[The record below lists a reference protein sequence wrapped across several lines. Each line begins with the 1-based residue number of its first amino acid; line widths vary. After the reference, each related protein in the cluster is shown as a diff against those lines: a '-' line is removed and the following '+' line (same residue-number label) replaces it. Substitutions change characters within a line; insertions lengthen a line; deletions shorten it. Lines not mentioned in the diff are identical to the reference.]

1 MPQPDANAS
10 RLGRIRLFLQQV
22 EQARRHYRAPRLA
35 THLRALVLRHRGKFS
50 TQEMWSWGLLNP
62 SLDAAA
68 LQRYVSKRRFLRF
81 QASHSPK
88 MHAVLVEDKEVFYR
102 FCEAIAL
109 PVPQTI
115 AFVSRTSVWFA
126 RGHEAGTVVRLQ
138 ARLHDLEGC
147 ELIIKPADG
156 VYGIGIR
163 ALLVRDGG
171 FVEDGRPLSLAE
183 LMRELPA
190 DTRHVLQRRLA
201 NHASVEALT
210 GFRTLQTVRV
220 VTALPAR
227 PGARAQLLSAALRLS
242 GSDSVAN
249 NFNFGR
255 TGAVRATI
263 DIDTGCIVN
272 ALRASPSGF
281 GLEPVERIDGTGAV
295 LAGTQLPHWAQL
307 KAMMETKATCFYP
320 IRLVG
325 WDVALTPTGPVVLE
339 GNFWF
344 DPGNATAIAR
354 DCIEQCIAM
363 T

>member
-1 MPQPDANAS
+1 MPQPDATAS
-10 RLGRIRLFLQQV
+10 RMARIRLFLRQV

-35 THLRALVLRHRGKFS
+35 THLRALVLHHRAKFS
-50 TQEMWSWGLLNP
+50 MQEMWAWGLLDP
-62 SLDAAA
+62 ALDAEA

-81 QASHSPK
+81 QASLSPK

-126 RGHEAGTVVRLQ
+126 QGHEADTVARLQ
-138 ARLHDLEGC
+138 ARLHQLDGS

-156 VYGIGIR
+156 VYGIGVR
-163 ALLVRDGG
+163 ALRVRDGG
-171 FVEDGRPLSLAE
+171 FVEDGRALSLVD

-190 DTRHVLQRRLA
+190 DTRQVLQRRLA
-201 NHASVEALT
+201 NHATVAALT

-220 VTALPAR
+220 VTALPPR

-242 GSDSVAN
+242 GSDSVVN
-249 NFNFGR
+249 NFDFGS
-255 TGAVRATI
+255 TGTVRATI
-263 DIDTGCIVN
+263 DLDTGCIVD
-272 ALRASPSGF
+272 AVRAAPSGF

-307 KAMMETKATCFYP
+307 KDMMETKATCFYP

-325 WDVALTPTGPVVLE
+325 WDLALTPTGAVVLE

-344 DPGNATAIAR
+344 DPGNATAAAR
-354 DCIEQCIAM
+354 DCIERCIAM